1 MNLSQWFHDQLKAS
15 ADGFVWAVEQVPAER
30 RFIAL
35 PAPLGEWSAA
45 RHVFHMLS
53 YEQKI
58 ALPSVRQWLG
68 EPLKLTEEEYD
79 EDAIWGDGQDLEI
92 MLAQLQEVRVIRLL
106 LSVLV
111 LFGRVF
117 RLMG

>member
-1 MNLSQWFHDQLKAS
+1 MALCGLFNKYRQS
-15 ADGFVWAVEQVPAER
+15 DGLLHHR
-30 RFIAL
+30 L
-35 PAPLGEWSAA
+35 PLESGVL
-45 RHVFHMLS
+45 RHVFHMLY

-111 LFGRVF
+111 LFGSVF
-117 RLMG
+117 G

>member
-1 MNLSQWFHDQLKAS
+1 M
-15 ADGFVWAVEQVPAER
+15 
-30 RFIAL
+30 
-35 PAPLGEWSAA
+35 
-45 RHVFHMLS
+45 
-53 YEQKI
+53 
-58 ALPSVRQWLG
+58 RQWLG